1 MVEAVG
7 VGSSAS
13 VDELE
18 SVSVEVGEDEEDD
31 DDDDDEAVVLEGSLE
46 ELVLELTELLELL
59 DLLAVDLLTVDLLA
73 LDDEVLVALGEVVV
87 LVEVGDG
94 VGLAEGE
101 ADDFLVAEAEALALL
116 EGPLLEGPLLED
128 PPELNTTRLA

>member
-18 SVSVEVGEDEEDD
+18 SVSVEVGEDEEEDD

-101 ADDFLVAEAEALALL
+101 ADDFLVAEAGALL
-116 EGPLLEGPLLED
+116 EDPLLEDPLLED

>member
-18 SVSVEVGEDEEDD
+18 SVSVEVGEDEEDDD

-101 ADDFLVAEAEALALL
+101 ADDFLVAEAGALL
-116 EGPLLEGPLLED
+116 EDPLLEDPLLED